1 MNFIR
6 GSLLVII
13 SALILISFL
22 FLGIF
27 ATLNYSLK
35 YDIIKPQIKTFIKE
49 LVKNEVNK
57 TIIDEQVKILQTY
70 CKTNQDYVFNDEATN
85 YTFVIPCEIIVN
97 GADEIINAESNL
109 LIDHYYYKEYSCK
122 FLKCFKEETPF
133 FLISEYAKNHW
144 KKQFYTFLIISV
156 LLAALLF
163 LLVEKKNN
171 FPFIAG
177 SLLSVSFIPVALLDS
192 IGRAIIKIVLSGAG
206 LALENLRNINLNAV
220 VAIFFSKANSVFLT
234 GFIIGLVLIAIGI
247 FLKLLKIG
255 FKIEHWFEKKGKEE

>member
-6 GSLLVII
+6 GALFVFVSVLLFT
-13 SALILISFL
+13 SF
-22 FLGIF
+22 FLLGTF
-27 ATLNYSLK
+27 ATLNNSLEHE
-35 YDIIKPQIKTFIKE
+35 IVKPQINSLIKE
-49 LVKNEVNK
+49 IVETEVNI
-57 TIIDEQVKILQTY
+57 TVIDEQVKILETH
-70 CKTNQDYVFNDEATN
+70 CKTNKEYAFNDEATN

-171 FPFIAG
+171 FPIIAG
-177 SLLSVSFIPVALLDS
+177 ILLSVSFIPVALLDS

-206 LALENLRNINLNAV
+206 LALENLRDINLKV
-220 VAIFFSKANSVFLT
+220 IVAIFFSKANSVFLT